1 MEEEGETTRSTIA
14 RLSAQ
19 RSALSA
25 QRPLARPT
33 LFPSQNSAVSYTNGR
48 SEEDGENSDRPAN
61 DKLGL

>member
-14 RLSAQ
+14 R
-19 RSALSA
+19 LSA

>member
-25 QRPLARPT
+25 QRSASPREAHSLSFSKFCSVVHEWT
-33 LFPSQNSAVSYTNGR
+33 LRRGW
-48 SEEDGENSDRPAN
+48 GELRQTSKR
-61 DKLGL
+61 